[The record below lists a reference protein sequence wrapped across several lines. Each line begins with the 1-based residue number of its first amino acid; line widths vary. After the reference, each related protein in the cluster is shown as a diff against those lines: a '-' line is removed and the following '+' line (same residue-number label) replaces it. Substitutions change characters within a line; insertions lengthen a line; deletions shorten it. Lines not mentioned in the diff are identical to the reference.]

1 MSALAE
7 TPAQIVIKNED
18 ASTFAML
25 RSLGS
30 ACDIRPELVEGSM
43 NKLSR
48 SGLSLFKKWE
58 ARRFEIKEGVLSY
71 YKSENFATR
80 VAAGTLDLA
89 FYELEVSSSGL
100 LLQGNGAANL
110 SLNFNV
116 PSLPTAEV
124 VALLKAHIF
133 YKKQL
138 SR

>member
-1 MSALAE
+1 
-7 TPAQIVIKNED
+7 
-18 ASTFAML
+18 
-25 RSLGS
+25 
-30 ACDIRPELVEGSM
+30 
-43 NKLSR
+43 
-48 SGLSLFKKWE
+48 
-58 ARRFEIKEGVLSY
+58 
-71 YKSENFATR
+71 
-80 VAAGTLDLA
+80 LA

-100 LLQGNGAANL
+100 LLQGNGAVNL